1 MIEQL
6 TLCISQSHVDEALCG
21 RGAIEDVGCF
31 VIEYTHTSESFASTS
46 HCEIFRKLTLVTNER
61 YKM

>member
-6 TLCISQSHVDEALCG
+6 TFWISQYHVDEALCG

-46 HCEIFRKLTLVTNER
+46 HREILCKRTLVTNEN
-61 YKM
+61 